1 MTRSSAIIVLAE
13 MYEAA
18 SRAASYV
25 EGMSKADFLQDTR
38 TQEAIAMNLINIG
51 EGASRILRLHSDV
64 AASYPQIL
72 WQEMIGMRNRIA
84 HGYND
89 IDMDVVWDTANGT
102 LLDFIAAVEPDVT
115 RFIVEFDA
123 RTSNSSNG
131 DS

>member
-13 MYEAA
+13 MYEAV
-18 SRAASYV
+18 SRDASYV

-89 IDMDVVWDTANGT
+89 IDMDVVWDTANGA

-115 RFIVEFDA
+115 RFIAEFDA

>member
-89 IDMDVVWDTANGT
+89 IDMDVVWDTANGA
-102 LLDFIAAVEPDVT
+102 LLEFIAAVEPDVT
-115 RFIVEFDA
+115 RFIAEFDA

>member
-1 MTRSSAIIVLAE
+1 MTRSRAIIVLAE

-115 RFIVEFDA
+115 RFIAEFDA

>member
-102 LLDFIAAVEPDVT
+102 LLDFIAAIEPDVT
-115 RFIVEFDA
+115 RFIAEFDA

>member
-1 MTRSSAIIVLAE
+1 
-13 MYEAA
+13 
-18 SRAASYV
+18 
-25 EGMSKADFLQDTR
+25 MSKADFLQDTR

-89 IDMDVVWDTANGT
+89 IDMDVVWDTANGA

-115 RFIVEFDA
+115 RFIAEFDA
-123 RTSNSSNG
+123 RTSHSSNG

>member
-72 WQEMIGMRNRIA
+72 WQETIGMRNRIA

-89 IDMDVVWDTANGT
+89 IDMDVVWDTANGA
-102 LLDFIAAVEPDVT
+102 LLEFIAAVEPDVT
-115 RFIVEFDA
+115 RFIAEFDA

>member
-1 MTRSSAIIVLAE
+1 
-13 MYEAA
+13 
-18 SRAASYV
+18 
-25 EGMSKADFLQDTR
+25 
-38 TQEAIAMNLINIG
+38 MNLINIG

-89 IDMDVVWDTANGT
+89 IDMDVVWDTANGA

-115 RFIVEFDA
+115 RFIAEFDA

>member
-89 IDMDVVWDTANGT
+89 IDMDVVWDTANGA

-115 RFIVEFDA
+115 RFIAEFDA

>member
-115 RFIVEFDA
+115 RFIAEFDA